1 MNDAV
6 MPHVPGLRS
15 PYAKVGRL
23 VYFGRLL
30 DKIRLHAAGRLPAD
44 YTANLGDEG
53 QPNVF
58 DARCCRFLGVRYA
71 DLRER
76 TLAGGTDEEILA
88 WAEAR
93 GRTHPDEECEVWN
106 FFMAKRGWRDAGS
119 ALVQQRIQQFG
130 LTGKP
135 AQTMF
140 DVLDYD
146 EGRDPAAERPWEK
159 I

>member
-1 MNDAV
+1 

-44 YTANLGDEG
+44 YTANLGDET

-88 WAEAR
+88 WAEIR
-93 GRTHPDEECEVWN
+93 GRAHTDEECEIWN

>member
-1 MNDAV
+1 

-44 YTANLGDEG
+44 YTANLGDEA

-93 GRTHPDEECEVWN
+93 GRTHTDEECEIWN

>member
-1 MNDAV
+1 

-44 YTANLGDEG
+44 YTANLGDEA

-93 GRTHPDEECEVWN
+93 GRAHTDEECEIWN